1 MSSVPNEI
9 GLAPD
14 TSTFEEQS
22 EITLHRSIEAALN
35 RYFRDMDGHL
45 PSDLYQLMLSEMERP
60 LLTYILN
67 YTRGN
72 QSKAAEILGINRGT
86 LRKKLKDYNIA

>member
-1 MSSVPNEI
+1 MNSIPSEFA
-9 GLAPD
+9 LTTEAD
-14 TSTFEEQS
+14 FEEKS

-45 PSDLYQLMLSEMERP
+45 PSDLYQLMLGEMERP

-86 LRKKLKDYNIA
+86 LRKKLKDYDIS